1 MTSGTTSSQA
11 QTDEATRGRAPAWL
25 VLVRDYF
32 TLTKP
37 TIILLLLITTVPAMV
52 LAADGWPGTGPVL
65 ATLLGG
71 ILAAGGAGAVNM
83 YIDRDIDALMPR
95 TRSRPVPR
103 GAIPARHA
111 AIFGWTLGLASAP
124 WLILTVNVLS
134 AALALGAFLFYVLGY
149 SLYLKRHTV
158 HNTVIGGIAGA
169 MPPLIGWTAVT
180 GELSREGLLLFLIVF
195 FWQPTHFWAL
205 ALGLSD
211 EYRAAGI
218 PMMPVVLGDDETKR
232 QTLIYAVL
240 TGAVTLM
247 FGAAAELSW
256 LYFTVAAAGAAGFI
270 WLAWRLMRGA
280 SERPLWRYSTLY
292 LAALFAAM
300 VADQLLL
307 G

>member
-1 MTSGTTSSQA
+1 MTTATRRVEAG
-11 QTDEATRGRAPAWL
+11 EATRAGASAL
-25 VLVRDYF
+25 ALLRDYF
-32 TLTKP
+32 ALTKP
-37 TIILLLLITTVPAMV
+37 TIILLLLITTLPAMV
-52 LAADGWPGTGPVL
+52 LAEGGWPGTGLVL

-71 ILAAGGAGAVNM
+71 VLAAGGAGAVNM

-95 TRSRPVPR
+95 TRSRPIPR
-103 GAIPARHA
+103 GAIPPRHA

-124 WLILTVNVLS
+124 WLLVTVNLLS
-134 AALALGAFLFYVLGY
+134 AALALGAFLFYVFAY

-158 HNTVIGGIAGA
+158 HNTVVGGIAGA

-195 FWQPTHFWAL
+195 FWQPAHFWAL
-205 ALGLSD
+205 ALRMSD
-211 EYRAAGI
+211 QYRAVNI
-218 PMMPVVLGDDETKR
+218 PMMPVVLGEVETKR
-232 QTLIYAVL
+232 QTLVYAVL
-240 TGAVTLM
+240 TASVTLM

-256 LYFTVAAAGAAGFI
+256 LYFAVAATGGAGFI
-270 WLAWRLMRGA
+270 ALAWRLLRGG
-280 SERPLWRYSTLY
+280 SELPLWRYSTLY